1 MELKSIINAEAPR
14 TNYDWYDYT
23 SKYEQPFV
31 SHEIGQ
37 WCVYPNFKE
46 ISKYDGIMRAHN
58 FEIFQA
64 SLKAHGMEHLA
75 DSFLLASGKL
85 QTLCYKADI
94 EAALRTKNFGGFQ
107 LLGLYDFPGQGT
119 ALVGV
124 LDAFG
129 DEKGYVTPEEY
140 SRFCNHTVPLARL
153 PKLIYTNDETLKASV
168 EIAHF
173 GEGPMHQCQAG
184 WKLTSGTQTLAEG
197 KWTPI
202 DIAIGNNI
210 SIGEIETSLANI
222 KNPVQATLEVYVNEY
237 KNSWN
242 IWIYPKEMT
251 AAALQPQPNLL
262 MTDKLDAT
270 AIAELEKGGNVLLSF
285 RKGSVSPDMGG
296 DIKIGFSSIFW
307 NTAWTRGQAPHTL
320 GILCNPQHN
329 ALQEFPTAYHSDY
342 QWWDAMSHSNAI
354 EFSKISPDIKP
365 IVRVIDD
372 WFTNRPL
379 ALLFEVKVGKGKL
392 LISGIDFWS
401 DMDKRP
407 EARQL
412 LYSIK
417 QYMSS
422 GHFKPD
428 TETTTSAIQS
438 ITAKHKQN

>member
-1 MELKSIINAEAPR
+1 M
-14 TNYDWYDYT
+14 
-23 SKYEQPFV
+23 
-31 SHEIGQ
+31 
-37 WCVYPNFKE
+37 
-46 ISKYDGIMRAHN
+46 
-58 FEIFQA
+58 
-64 SLKAHGMEHLA
+64 
-75 DSFLLASGKL
+75 
-85 QTLCYKADI
+85 
-94 EAALRTKNFGGFQ
+94 
-107 LLGLYDFPGQGT
+107 
-119 ALVGV
+119 
-124 LDAFG
+124 
-129 DEKGYVTPEEY
+129 
-140 SRFCNHTVPLARL
+140 
-153 PKLIYTNDETLKASV
+153 
-168 EIAHF
+168 
-173 GEGPMHQCQAG
+173 
-184 WKLTSGTQTLAEG
+184 
-197 KWTPI
+197 
-202 DIAIGNNI
+202 
-210 SIGEIETSLANI
+210 
-222 KNPVQATLEVYVNEY
+222 QATLEVYVNEY